1 MNVGV
6 DKQKHTNVNKQVSLV
21 VCGHSLVWV
30 IEHKTKIINI
40 YRRKMHSETK
50 TPIDMCKQ
58 THGKDLISRDFFY
71 S

>member
-30 IEHKTKIINI
+30 IEHKTKIIN
-40 YRRKMHSETK
+40 M
-50 TPIDMCKQ
+50 KQ
-58 THGKDLISRDFFY
+58 KHRSTCVNKHTEKI
-71 S
+71 